1 MPSVFP
7 GSLDNIAAN
16 KTNTTVSETDHPDH
30 HNALADAVNSV
41 QSALGIN
48 LSNVTNASNLTS
60 GTVATARLGTGTAD
74 STTFLRGDQTWAS
87 ALGAQGPQGAQGAQ
101 GAVGAQGSIGSQGAQ
116 GAIGAQGAQGAQ
128 GAVGAQGSQGDIG
141 TQGAQGSQGAQG
153 AQGSQGAQ
161 GAQGAG
167 IADGDKGDITV
178 SGSGS
183 TFTIDS
189 SVVTYAKIQNV
200 STTDRLLGRITAG
213 AGIIEEVT
221 CTAAGRAL
229 IDDADAPAQRT
240 TLGLGGAAVLNV
252 GTAAGTVAAGDD
264 ARFSTNLSYSASTRA
279 LSSSTGTGTTLPLF
293 TSTDPGLV
301 AGSGGGTTNFLR
313 ADGTWS
319 SPGASSVVV
328 EDDSLVIAQQVFG

>member
-7 GSLDNIAAN
+7 GALDNILSN

-41 QSALGIN
+41 QFALGVN

-60 GTVATARLGTGTAD
+60 GTVATARLGSGTAN

-87 ALGAQGPQGAQGAQ
+87 AVGAQGPQGAQGA
-101 GAVGAQGSIGSQGAQ
+101 S
-116 GAIGAQGAQGAQ
+116 
-128 GAVGAQGSQGDIG
+128 
-141 TQGAQGSQGAQG
+141 GAQGSQGAQG
-153 AQGSQGAQ
+153 ATGVQGSQGAQGDVGSQGAQGSQGVQGSQ

-178 SGSGS
+178 SASGA
-183 TFTIDS
+183 TWTIDS
-189 SVVTYAKIQNV
+189 LAVTYAKIQNV
-200 STTDRLLGRITAG
+200 TATDRILGRATAG
-213 AGIIEEVT
+213 AGVIEEIQ

-229 IDDADAPAQRT
+229 LDDADSAAQRT

-252 GTAAGTVAAGDD
+252 GTAAGTVAAGND
-264 ARFSTNLSYSASTRA
+264 ARFSTNLSYTASTRA

-301 AGSGGGTTNFLR
+301 AASGGGTTNFLR

-319 SPGASSVVV
+319 SPGAASVVV